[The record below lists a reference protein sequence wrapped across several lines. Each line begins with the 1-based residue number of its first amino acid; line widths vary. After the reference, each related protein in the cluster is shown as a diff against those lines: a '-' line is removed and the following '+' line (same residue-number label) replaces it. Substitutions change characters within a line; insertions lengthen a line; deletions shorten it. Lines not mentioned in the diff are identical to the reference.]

1 MKSET
6 IWHAATGMLRHVKI
20 ATSAHKG
27 RTLITLLMMLL
38 TTMTAWADTETV
50 SYIDENGETQTVT
63 ATVLTGSETAIYNGW
78 YVVSSNITYT
88 GTVTLTGNVN
98 LILADGC
105 TMNVG
110 TSIVRIND
118 YGIYGDN
125 DYDLTIYGQ
134 STGADMGKLSLYSK
148 CFNNIRAKNITIN
161 GGNVTADNNGVGI
174 VVLMANNDITI
185 NGGNVTVSAND
196 DHSKGISADRDINI
210 KGGTVTASGTEC
222 GIAADGG
229 TITLGGGTVT
239 ASSYHTYTD
248 KITISDGLTYYN
260 GNGVNYTGSIDL
272 TVDEIVASIT
282 NRTLRLFDYRSGT
295 CGRTNANDGKDVTW
309 LLNLETKTLTI
320 NGTGAM
326 NDYGNNNQPWKD
338 FISEDITTAVIGDG
352 VTSISNYFLRDCTSL
367 TSVIIGSSVAK
378 IGSSAFKGCTSLTSI
393 DIPASVTR
401 IENSAFHSSTSL
413 ATVSG
418 ATGVTYIG
426 SSVFSDTAW
435 DNNLMNLYDGLICVG
450 HVAYRYNG
458 SDTSVTLPDGTTQ
471 ICFSAFQGSA
481 ITSIVIPA
489 SVTRIESYAFE
500 SCNLEKAYSLAT
512 TPPYLGSNA
521 FAGCHSYIIVVPV
534 AVYNPYKNSWSS
546 YSSNLRPGYKLTCDE
561 GITTNTGSPIEAEG
575 QEVTLG
581 YTGNVPDG
589 YKATYYVSAGTIS
602 GNVLTMPDVDINVRF
617 KTLRSTGEAVSVS
630 YIDENGEP
638 QTHNAIALDGTE
650 SSLAAGWYFV
660 GKDVTYSNGINITGN
675 VNLILADN
683 CQMNVGKS
691 TERIDGIGIDGS
703 SKRSL
708 TITSESLG
716 DDMGHLS
723 VYTTGEMGYGIFAS
737 ALTINGGNITA
748 DTDGNTAPALC
759 SDDDLTINGGTVS
772 ATTTGNESDALYAD
786 EDFYY
791 SGGKVTA
798 TATGTDA
805 NAIYAEEGNYTFS
818 WRTPAD
824 RITIGATGLFTADD
838 KTATFSKAFT
848 DGTTVYS
855 TTLTGSELNALS
867 GVTLYPYEE
876 NLNLAANA
884 HDGNYWTTFYCGH
897 TGYKIN
903 DGENAWAYTATVSG
917 NELTLH
923 KLGKV
928 IPKQTAVIIVGSDN
942 SISMTAS
949 TAEAENTVSNDL
961 QGEDVRTSTADIK
974 TANSITD
981 GTFYV
986 MGKVNDVFG
995 FFQYTAQYMPAR
1007 KAYLLIDG
1015 DGDALANGLKMVFD
1029 DGETLGLSEMR
1040 NEKGEMRNGSAW
1052 YTLSGTRLNSQPTQ
1066 PGLYIHGNKKVVIK

>member
-1 MKSET
+1 M
-6 IWHAATGMLRHVKI
+6 
-20 ATSAHKG
+20 
-27 RTLITLLMMLL
+27 
-38 TTMTAWADTETV
+38 
-50 SYIDENGETQTVT
+50 
-63 ATVLTGSETAIYNGW
+63 
-78 YVVSSNITYT
+78 
-88 GTVTLTGNVN
+88 
-98 LILADGC
+98 
-105 TMNVG
+105 
-110 TSIVRIND
+110 
-118 YGIYGDN
+118 
-125 DYDLTIYGQ
+125 
-134 STGADMGKLSLYSK
+134 
-148 CFNNIRAKNITIN
+148 
-161 GGNVTADNNGVGI
+161 
-174 VVLMANNDITI
+174 
-185 NGGNVTVSAND
+185 
-196 DHSKGISADRDINI
+196 
-210 KGGTVTASGTEC
+210 
-222 GIAADGG
+222 
-229 TITLGGGTVT
+229 
-239 ASSYHTYTD
+239 
-248 KITISDGLTYYN
+248 
-260 GNGVNYTGSIDL
+260 
-272 TVDEIVASIT
+272 
-282 NRTLRLFDYRSGT
+282 RLFDYRSGT

-435 DNNLMNLYDGLICVG
+435 DNNLMYLYDGLICVG

-521 FAGCHSYIIVVPV
+521 FAGCNSYIIVVPV

-617 KTLRSTGEAVSVS
+617 KTLRSTGEAVCVS

-660 GKDVTYSNGINITGN
+660 GKDVTYSNGITLGGN
-675 VNLILADN
+675 VTLILADN

-824 RITIGATGLFTADD
+824 RITIGATGLYTEDD
-838 KTATFSKAFT
+838 KTATFTRLFT
-848 DGTTVYS
+848 DDDGNYYGG
-855 TTLTGSELNALS
+855 TLTGTDALATLAGKTISGTAELVLANAADNSTRIAAANGMSGLDVTLDGRTLYKDGAWNTICLPFDVTISGSALDGAVARELTEASISGTTLNLTFSNPVATIEAGKPYIIKWAEGTNLTEDDLVFS
-867 GVTLYPYEE
+867 GVTIDKTDRGYDTKALNEDENPDNDVVTDERVRFLGTYLKTAFDEEDKSILLMGGANTLYYPQQGAAIGACRAYFKIGADGEANARRMTAFNIGFGDE
-876 NLNLAANA
+876 QTAITTLAADMKDSA
-884 HDGNYWTTFYCGH
+884 
-897 TGYKIN
+897 
-903 DGENAWAYTATVSG
+903 
-917 NELTLH
+917 
-923 KLGKV
+923 
-928 IPKQTAVIIVGSDN
+928 
-942 SISMTAS
+942 
-949 TAEAENTVSNDL
+949 
-961 QGEDVRTSTADIK
+961 
-974 TANSITD
+974 
-981 GTFYV
+981 
-986 MGKVNDVFG
+986 
-995 FFQYTAQYMPAR
+995 
-1007 KAYLLIDG
+1007 
-1015 DGDALANGLKMVFD
+1015 
-1029 DGETLGLSEMR
+1029 
-1040 NEKGEMRNGSAW
+1040 AW
-1052 YTLSGTRLNSQPTQ
+1052 YTLDGRRLSGKPAKAGIYVN
-1066 PGLYIHGNKKVVIK
+1066 GGKKVMIK